1 MTTHSI
7 RILSVGIYG
16 LPSGENRDF
25 EYANVLQDYDA
36 VVVNPN
42 RIETLFNDRR
52 IKYRNAGRFILDS
65 ENAQFL
71 LNQSHKR
78 RREIQGLLEKGGIVI
93 VFMQPILRYP
103 YGEDHNIT
111 NYDWLIDRSSMSREL
126 GISFGK
132 GDTVDELLVHHPFY
146 EYLKLKPDWNAYAD
160 ITTATQY
167 DWQILASAF
176 NTHSLSLIKQV
187 NNGQIIFIPSTYS
200 SDNGS
205 ILEDCIQSVLRADIP
220 SPKPDWL
227 NDIVVPGQEVLQ
239 PKLDTINKEIE
250 NLRGKAEQINSNI
263 EQLDNWKYLLYEQGE
278 HHLQPIVR
286 NALSIVGM
294 QDKSDIEQIAD
305 GFFVCEYGGAILEVE
320 GSKNAIK
327 IEKINQLIKDRA
339 NYSTDKQITS
349 PKGILVGNPFREEP
363 LDNRPPKGSHK
374 KLFTKELLQTAEK
387 QDIVVILSTDLYNIA
402 SLSLR
407 GQIPGERKR
416 EIRKLIFEST
426 GLLKLP

>member
-7 RILSVGIYG
+7 RILSIGLHG

-25 EYANVLQDYDA
+25 DSANVLQDYDA

-42 RIETLFNDRR
+42 SIESLFNPSR
-52 IKYRNAGRFILDS
+52 IKYYYSPRLILDN
-65 ENAQFL
+65 ENGEFL
-71 LNQSHKR
+71 LRQSHKR
-78 RREIQGLLEKGGIVI
+78 RREVQGLLEKGGIVI
-93 VFMQPILRYP
+93 VFMQPVISYSF
-103 YGEDHNIT
+103 GGDNNIT
-111 NYDWLIDRSSMSREL
+111 NYDWLISRKSMSIEL
-126 GISFGK
+126 DISFGK
-132 GDTVDELLVHHPFY
+132 GNTVNEFLVNHPFY
-146 EYLKLKPDWNAYAD
+146 QYLKLKPDWESYAN
-160 ITTATQY
+160 ITTATKY

-176 NTHSLSLIKQV
+176 NTHALSLTKRV

-239 PKLDTINKEIE
+239 PKLNGINKSIE
-250 NLRGKAEQINSNI
+250 DLRSEAEQIDSKLQ
-263 EQLDNWKYLLYEQGE
+263 QLEKWKYLLYEQGE
-278 HHLQPIVR
+278 HRLRPIVR
-286 NALSIVGM
+286 NALSIVGI

-305 GFFVCEYGGAILEVE
+305 GFFVCEYGDAILEVE
-320 GSKNAIK
+320 GSKNPIK
-327 IEKINQLIKDRA
+327 IEKISQLIKDRA
-339 NYSTDKQITS
+339 NYSTDKQATS

-363 LDNRPPKGSHK
+363 LDNRPPKDSHK

-407 GQIPGERKR
+407 GQIPDERKR